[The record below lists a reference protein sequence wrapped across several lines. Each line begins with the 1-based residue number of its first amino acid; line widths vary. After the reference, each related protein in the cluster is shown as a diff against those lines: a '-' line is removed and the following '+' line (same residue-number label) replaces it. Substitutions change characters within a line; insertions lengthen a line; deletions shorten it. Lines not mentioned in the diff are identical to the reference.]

1 MKNRARLARYVMHEG
16 EFIMCREVETR
27 GVVCAARCAN
37 PEHSRP
43 ICLFGFER
51 VFRRYC
57 DIEMSSSYECMRRV
71 RDVGRESTRERS
83 CEFVSQYQSMSFT
96 QTDDRARQ

>member
-57 DIEMSSSYECMRRV
+57 DIEMSSSSRVYETSEGCRKGIHEGEVM
-71 RDVGRESTRERS
+71 
-83 CEFVSQYQSMSFT
+83 
-96 QTDDRARQ
+96 